1 MTHRMRLLWWRFRGR
16 LRRVPARTRWMTV
29 IGVIALAG
37 LAWQHHDYAGAG
49 HDAGARSAAPSSAAP
64 RGAAPPGDGDQ
75 VQDPGAFANEPGL
88 GPTPVV
94 DSSVESARATAQR
107 FATNF
112 ASPGGSAQDW
122 YARLAPDLSA
132 QLQEQ
137 YRLTD
142 LRNVPQATVQAVT
155 GPVNQLPGTM
165 AFDIT
170 YSDATRIEVRLEM
183 GTEGWKVIN
192 VLPVDRAGGP
202 PAAGGGGP
210 VAGPAAGKDQDSG
223 AR

>member
-1 MTHRMRLLWWRFRGR
+1 MMRRIPLLWWRIRGQV
-16 LRRVPARTRWMTV
+16 RRVPARARWVLV
-29 IGVIALAG
+29 IGVIALGG
-37 LAWQHHDYAGAG
+37 LAWQHHDHAGAG
-49 HDAGARSAAPSSAAP
+49 HDASSSSSTPSSAAP
-64 RGAAPPGDGDQ
+64 SGAAPPGGGDQ
-75 VQDPGAFANEPGL
+75 GGDPGAFANEPGL

-112 ASPGGSAQDW
+112 ASPGASAQDW

-155 GPVNQLPGTM
+155 GPLNQMPGTM

-170 YSDATRIEVRLEM
+170 YSDSTRVEVRVEM

-192 VLPVDRAGGP
+192 VLPLDSAGGS
-202 PAAGGGGP
+202 AAGDPALGGT
-210 VAGPAAGKDQDSG
+210 AGSTIPGVG
-223 AR
+223 AQ